1 MPAELA
7 IVVLAAGKGTRMKS
21 QRAKVLHEAGG
32 LPLVLHVLRAVRPLS
47 KPGRRDGV
55 WVVIGHQADVVRS
68 LVEPLGA
75 RTVLQR
81 PQLGT
86 GHAVAQALAA
96 LPRKVKRVI
105 VLPGDAPLI
114 TAETLRALL
123 HLHDETGSAAT
134 ILSADLNDPTGYGR
148 IVRAGSGEVEG
159 IVEESALAPEHRRL
173 REINSG
179 MYCFERAALAGVL
192 GRLGRR
198 NVHREYYLTDAIAL
212 LRRGGAR
219 VSAYVAENAEEVLGV
234 NTPAELAHADSV
246 LHRRKAVA
254 LMAAGVTLYRPETL
268 VIDPDV
274 TIGPDT
280 IIERGTELRG
290 ATRIGARCRIGPFCI
305 LRNAVLAD
313 DVTIRPHSLVV
324 DSRLGSN
331 VVVGPFAHLRDG
343 AVIRKGA
350 RIGNY
355 VEVKKSVVGERT
367 KAQHL
372 TYLGDATVGRDTNIG
387 AGTITCNYDGVNKNP
402 TSIGNHVFVGSGTEL
417 VAPVR
422 VGGGAYIAAG
432 STVTENVPG
441 DALAI
446 ARSRQVNKPGW
457 SRTRRQKLAAAK
469 ARKEEPAVAVHVIN
483 AAPAKPKRRAR
494 KPRRRARRRSRRR

>member
-1 MPAELA
+1 MPAELT

-32 LPLVLHVLRAVRPLS
+32 LPLVLHVLRAGRGLTLAKRNRGSSPL
-47 KPGRRDGV
+47 
-55 WVVIGHQADVVRS
+55 WVVVGHQGETVRS
-68 LVEPLGA
+68 LVEPFGA
-75 RTVLQR
+75 HTVLQR

-86 GHAVAQALAA
+86 GHAVAKALAA
-96 LPRKVKRVI
+96 LPRKTKRLL

-114 TAETLRALL
+114 TTDTLRALVR
-123 HLHDETGSAAT
+123 LHDETGSAAT
-134 ILSADLNDPTGYGR
+134 ILSADLDDPTGYGR
-148 IVRAGSGEVEG
+148 IVRAGSGEVEA
-159 IVEESALAPEHRRL
+159 IVEQSAVAPEHRRL

-179 MYCFERAALAGVL
+179 MYCFERAPLAAVL

-212 LRRGGAR
+212 LRQSGAR
-219 VSAYVAENAEEVLGV
+219 VSAHLAQSSEEVLGV
-234 NTPAELAHADSV
+234 NTPAELAHADAV
-246 LHRRKAVA
+246 LHRRKAAA
-254 LMAAGVTLYRPETL
+254 LMDGGATLYRPETM

-274 TIGPDT
+274 AIGPDT
-280 IIERGTELRG
+280 IIERGVELRG
-290 ATRIGARCRIGPFCI
+290 STRIGARCRIGPFCI

-331 VVVGPFAHLRDG
+331 VMVGPFAHLRDG

-372 TYLGDATVGRDTNIG
+372 TYLGDATIGRDTNIG

-469 ARKEEPAVAVHVIN
+469 ARKEEPAVAVHVAN
-483 AAPAKPKRRAR
+483 AAPAKPKSRPR
-494 KPRRRARRRSRRR
+494 KARRRARRR